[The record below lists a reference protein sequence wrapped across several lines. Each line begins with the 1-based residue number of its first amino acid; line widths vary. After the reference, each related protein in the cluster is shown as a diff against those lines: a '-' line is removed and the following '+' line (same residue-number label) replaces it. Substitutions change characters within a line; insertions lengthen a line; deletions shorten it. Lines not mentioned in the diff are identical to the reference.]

1 MLLESP
7 KNILFFNLIEC
18 SERFSCLNRRLIVL
32 VAMAWYAAMLPS
44 LRQPARCDNLDIAGE
59 GNKTSI
65 NLDKILGAA
74 SNYYVDSLTP
84 VTNHST

>member
-1 MLLESP
+1 MFRTFFLLEPPFDCPSG
-7 KNILFFNLIEC
+7 
-18 SERFSCLNRRLIVL
+18 V
-32 VAMAWYAAMLPS
+32 WHGMLPS